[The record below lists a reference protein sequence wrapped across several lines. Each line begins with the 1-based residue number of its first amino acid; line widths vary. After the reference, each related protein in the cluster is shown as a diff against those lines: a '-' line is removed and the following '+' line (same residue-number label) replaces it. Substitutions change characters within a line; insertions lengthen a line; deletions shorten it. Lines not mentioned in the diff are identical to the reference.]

1 MASVLTRSDPLKTA
15 IALGVPLLYPL
26 PFFRIR
32 ADLGGGG
39 VLDAEP
45 GVGPRRQLRPRFPSH
60 HKGLTEHEQIHE
72 LQPAGA
78 DNPTYYNH

>member
-1 MASVLTRSDPLKTA
+1 M
-15 IALGVPLLYPL
+15 
-26 PFFRIR
+26 PFLSFRIR
-32 ADLGGGG
+32 AGLGGGG

-45 GVGPRRQLRPRFPSH
+45 GVGPRRQLRPRIPPH